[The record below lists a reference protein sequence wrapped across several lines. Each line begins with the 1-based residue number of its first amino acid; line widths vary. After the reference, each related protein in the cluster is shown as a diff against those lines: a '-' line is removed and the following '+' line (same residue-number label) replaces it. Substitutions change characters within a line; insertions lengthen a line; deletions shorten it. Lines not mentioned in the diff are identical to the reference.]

1 MNRKR
6 RFARKGG
13 VALVGWTKAY
23 LETRKF
29 EPSISV
35 FNPIYRKMNYNN
47 LILIL
52 LAEWFKKNVAYCYSI
67 QERLWYVTV
76 ILKFRCKKEISRLV

>member
-1 MNRKR
+1 MSLAVITVLDPSAYAAFFAFAR

-29 EPSISV
+29 EPSISL

-52 LAEWFKKNVAYCYSI
+52 LAEWF
-67 QERLWYVTV
+67 
-76 ILKFRCKKEISRLV
+76 